1 MRRWVWVSAIT
12 APLFLIGGW
21 SLAQTRQPDSYDA
34 VRDTISALAAR
45 GARDPWIM
53 TLALAGLGVSYVITA
68 AGFWTLGRVSRTILA
83 VGGAAT
89 IAVAASPQ
97 PSTAHVPAAA
107 IGFVALAIWPIGLR
121 DRVRAARWV
130 VITLLALLAW
140 FGIALAAASLVGF
153 SERILAGAE
162 ALTPIWAL
170 VAHSSRAVR
179 HGPLSRN
186 AR

>member
-1 MRRWVWVSAIT
+1 MRRWVWVSAVA

-45 GARDPWIM
+45 GANDRWIM
-53 TLALAGLGVSYVITA
+53 TAALAGLGASYVITA
-68 AGFWTLGRVSRTILA
+68 AGFWTLGPTARTVLA

-97 PSTAHVPAAA
+97 PSAAHVPAAT
-107 IGFVALAIWPIGLR
+107 IGFVALAIWPLALGP
-121 DRVRAARWV
+121 RVRAARWV
-130 VITLLALLAW
+130 AVTLLALVAW
-140 FGIALAAASLVGF
+140 FGIALASGSLVGL
-153 SERILAGAE
+153 SERVLAGAE

-170 VAHSSRAVR
+170 VATTRWSP
-179 HGPLSRN
+179 PLTSQ